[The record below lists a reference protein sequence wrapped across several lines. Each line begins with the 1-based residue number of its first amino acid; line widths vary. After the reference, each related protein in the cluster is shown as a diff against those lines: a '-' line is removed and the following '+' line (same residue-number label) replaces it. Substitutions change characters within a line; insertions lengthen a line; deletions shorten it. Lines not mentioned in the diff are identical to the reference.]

1 MIRIEHFAKNFWWCP
16 KKYAA
21 YFLIVFHYIYLHI
34 GTTSQKP

>member
-21 YFLIVFHYIYLHI
+21 YFLIITRNHYLHNK
-34 GTTSQKP
+34 TPNQKP